1 MDLLVRMPL
10 ARQIF
15 LVASTVLVAVT
26 AALALLPVRISSP
39 PGAADLATVLG
50 ALAVVLLTI
59 YLALRRLLA
68 PLHRLAHAMET
79 VDPLRPDPGLREWV
93 APDDRDVDQLFDA
106 FEAMLERFRV
116 ERLHSDRRTA
126 AAQEAERRSVAGEIH
141 DEIGQTLTALSLQLE
156 RATMDG
162 DQRELA
168 QRTVGRALRD
178 VRSIAHRL
186 RPEGLDD
193 LGLVNALIALC
204 VRVQDES
211 GLPVLRDLDPLDVD
225 LDPDVALALYRIAQE
240 ALTNAIRHAGAT
252 RVRVTLRSDDDGV
265 TLRVADDGRGVHG
278 PVPGVGG
285 IAGMR
290 ERARLVHATLEL
302 QAGDPGTV
310 VVCRRPPR
318 EAGA

>member
-1 MDLLVRMPL
+1 
-10 ARQIF
+10 
-15 LVASTVLVAVT
+15 
-26 AALALLPVRISSP
+26 
-39 PGAADLATVLG
+39 
-50 ALAVVLLTI
+50 
-59 YLALRRLLA
+59 
-68 PLHRLAHAMET
+68 
-79 VDPLRPDPGLREWV
+79 
-93 APDDRDVDQLFDA
+93 
-106 FEAMLERFRV
+106 
-116 ERLHSDRRTA
+116 
-126 AAQEAERRSVAGEIH
+126 
-141 DEIGQTLTALSLQLE
+141 
-156 RATMDG
+156 
-162 DQRELA
+162 
-168 QRTVGRALRD
+168 
-178 VRSIAHRL
+178 
-186 RPEGLDD
+186 
-193 LGLVNALIALC
+193 
-204 VRVQDES
+204 
-211 GLPVLRDLDPLDVD
+211 VD